1 LCFDVEKKSILK
13 SSQKRRGVMRG
24 RKSAA
29 HARRRARAVPR
40 AQINRAAREKARAA
54 QFTARAARDIPCA
67 WYT

>member
-1 LCFDVEKKSILK
+1 
-13 SSQKRRGVMRG
+13 MRG